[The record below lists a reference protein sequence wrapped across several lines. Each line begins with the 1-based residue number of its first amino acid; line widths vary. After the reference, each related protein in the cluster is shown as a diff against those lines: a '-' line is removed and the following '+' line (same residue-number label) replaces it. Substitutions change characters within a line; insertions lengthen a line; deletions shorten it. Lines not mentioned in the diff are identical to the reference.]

1 MDSPTPETDRRKLLR
16 LARGSIRDAIA
27 RDGCLARLLGEIR
40 VTPEMRVRRG
50 LFVTLKAKADGSG
63 TGGAAGRLR
72 GCIGTMSSDRPLYET
87 VIETAPKA
95 ALADPRFPPLTADEL
110 DGVRISLS
118 VLSPMSRIDDPAG
131 LVIGRDGLQ
140 LVKGARRAVFLPQ
153 VPVEQRWDSRRYL
166 EQLAL
171 KAGLPRDGWRG
182 AELSTFEAELF
193 GE

>member
-1 MDSPTPETDRRKLLR
+1 MSSPTPQTDRHALLR
-16 LARGSIRDAIA
+16 LARGSIRDAIKH
-27 RDGCLARLLGEIR
+27 DGCLARLLDETR

-50 LFVTLKAKADGSG
+50 LFVTLKSKIDDSGADA
-63 TGGAAGRLR
+63 AAGRLR

-95 ALADPRFPPLTADEL
+95 ALGDPRFQPLTGDEL

-118 VLSPMSRIDDPAG
+118 VLSPMSRIDNLAD